1 MSEKTA
7 APPKAAASASYDRLD
22 QLVRQFEKVF
32 NILIPVV
39 AIVVSL
45 LIGSIIILAQGA
57 SPLEA
62 YAALVQGAFGGAYNL
77 SNSLVMATPL
87 ILTGLGI
94 ALAARCGI
102 INLGGEGQIVMG
114 GIFATFVGTLPQLQG
129 LPAPVY
135 VPLCLLAAF
144 LGGALWAAVPGYF
157 FARHGVNFMITTML
171 LNDIANGIITAL
183 VQGPMKE
190 ADKFAPQSAQV
201 AVSARLPILF
211 SGTRLHAGFL
221 LAVILAALAFFVL
234 FKTPFGHDLRT
245 LGENPTAARHAGI
258 HVFGMQM
265 VIVILAGG
273 LAGMAGSAEI
283 LGSQYR
289 LRSGFLSNYGYEALA
304 VAMLG
309 QKHPFGVV
317 IAGILFGALKSGR
330 GSMARAADLPTSFSM
345 VLSGVIIFFVAI
357 SPILMKLPRYLAL
370 REMNRKNRQSGSLSS
385 TV

>member
-1 MSEKTA
+1 MRAKNA
-7 APPKAAASASYDRLD
+7 APPKTDVSASYDRLD
-22 QLVRQFEKVF
+22 QLVRRFEKLF

-39 AIVVSL
+39 AILVSL
-45 LIGSIIILAQGA
+45 LIGGIIIIAQGA
-57 SPLEA
+57 SPIEA
-62 YAALVQGAFGGAYNL
+62 YAALLQGAFGGAYNL

-114 GIFATFVGTLPQLQG
+114 GIFATFIGTLPQLQG
-129 LPAPVY
+129 LPAPLY
-135 VPLCLLAAF
+135 IILCLLAAF
-144 LGGALWAAVPGYF
+144 FGGALWAVVPGYF
-157 FARHGVNFMITTML
+157 FAKHGVNFMITTML

-190 ADKFAPQSAQV
+190 AGKFAPQSAQV
-201 AVSARLPILF
+201 AAAARLPILIK
-211 SGTRLHAGFL
+211 GTRLHMGFL
-221 LAVILAALAFFVL
+221 LALLLAAVSFIIL

-245 LGENPTAARHAGI
+245 LGENPTAARHSGI
-258 HVFGMQM
+258 NVFTMQM
-265 VIVILAGG
+265 AIVIFAGG
-273 LAGMAGSAEI
+273 LAGMAGSVEI

-317 IAGILFGALKSGR
+317 IAGVLFGALKAGR
-330 GSMARAADLPTSFSM
+330 GTMARAADLPTSFSM

-370 REMNRKNRQSGSLSS
+370 REMNRKNHRDNAVSR
-385 TV
+385 TA

>member
-1 MSEKTA
+1 MRVKTA
-7 APPKAAASASYDRLD
+7 APPKSDQSAGYDRLD
-22 QLVRQFEKVF
+22 QLVRKFEQVF

-39 AIVVSL
+39 AIIVSL
-45 LIGSIIILAQGA
+45 LIGSVIIIAQGA

-62 YAALVQGAFGGAYNL
+62 YAALLQGAFGDAYNL

-129 LPAPVY
+129 LPAVVY
-135 VPLCLLAAF
+135 IPICLLAAF
-144 LGGALWAAVPGYF
+144 LGGALWALVPGYF

-190 ADKFAPQSAQV
+190 PDKFAPQSAQV
-201 AVSARLPILF
+201 AASARLPIMF
-211 SGTRLHAGFL
+211 SGTRLHMGFL
-221 LAVILAALAFFVL
+221 LALILAVAVFIVL
-234 FKTPFGHDLRT
+234 FKTSYGHDLRT
-245 LGENPTAARHAGI
+245 LGENPVAARHSGI
-258 HVFGMQM
+258 NVFSMQM
-265 VIVILAGG
+265 LIVIVAGG

-283 LGSQYR
+283 LGAQYR

-317 IAGILFGALKSGR
+317 IAGILFGALKAGR
-330 GSMARAADLPTSFSM
+330 GTMSRAADLPTSFSM
-345 VLSGVIIFFVAI
+345 VLSGVIIFFVAV

-370 REMNRKNRQSGSLSS
+370 REMDRKDKQGK
-385 TV
+385 TAAKAA

>member
-1 MSEKTA
+1 MPAKPEASTKPE
-7 APPKAAASASYDRLD
+7 ASANYDRLD
-22 QLVRQFEKVF
+22 QLVRRFEKLF

-39 AIVVSL
+39 AIAVSL

-57 SPLEA
+57 SSLEA
-62 YAALVQGAFGGAYNL
+62 YAALLSGAFGNAYNL

-94 ALAARCGI
+94 ALAARCGV
-102 INLGGEGQIVMG
+102 INLGGEGQIIMG
-114 GIFATFVGTLPQLQG
+114 GIFATFVGTLPAMQG
-129 LPAPVY
+129 LPAPLYIPV
-135 VPLCLLAAF
+135 CLLAAF
-144 LGGALWAAVPGYF
+144 LGGALWAVVPGYF

-171 LNDIANGIITAL
+171 LNDIASGIITAL

-190 ADKFAPQSAQV
+190 PDKFAPQSAQV
-201 AVSARLPILF
+201 ALSARLPILLPK
-211 SGTRLHAGFL
+211 TRLHAGFL
-221 LAVILAALAFFVL
+221 IALILAVLAYVIL
-234 FKTPFGHDLRT
+234 FKTSFGHDLRT
-245 LGENPTAARHAGI
+245 LGENPTAARHSGI
-258 HVFGMQM
+258 HVFTMQM
-265 VIVILAGG
+265 VIVIVAGG

-317 IAGILFGALKSGR
+317 IAGILFGALKAGR
-330 GSMARAADLPTSFSM
+330 GTMSRAADLPTSFSM

-357 SPILMKLPRYLAL
+357 SPVLMKLPRYLAI
-370 REMNRKNRQSGSLSS
+370 REMNRKNRQDSTLSNAA
-385 TV
+385 